1 MSFSVSFFR
10 SLLFYFGYIL
20 SGLFASVLACLVG
33 PFIKLEQRLVL
44 FSLWPR
50 FANYFLYI
58 TCNINVVV
66 DGLENIPKKPCV
78 IVSNHQGQWET
89 FYFQYFFYPMVT
101 VLKKELL
108 FIPIWGW
115 AMKLL
120 WPVAINRGRPLESFK
135 KVLNEGLKRL
145 SAGYSVLFFPEGTR
159 KKPNE
164 IGKYASSAFNLAV
177 EAGVQVLPL
186 AHNSGD
192 CWPAHL
198 FFKNPGTIH
207 LKIGKPYKIR
217 DKPSVEARKAAI
229 WAEKCT
235 LSFQKK
241 VKS

>member
-1 MSFSVSFFR
+1 
-10 SLLFYFGYIL
+10 
-20 SGLFASVLACLVG
+20 
-33 PFIKLEQRLVL
+33 
-44 FSLWPR
+44 
-50 FANYFLYI
+50 
-58 TCNINVVV
+58 
-66 DGLENIPKKPCV
+66 
-78 IVSNHQGQWET
+78 
-89 FYFQYFFYPMVT
+89 
-101 VLKKELL
+101 
-108 FIPIWGW
+108 
-115 AMKLL
+115 MKLL

-164 IGKYASSAFNLAV
+164 IGKYASSAFNLAM

-217 DKPSVEARKAAI
+217 DKPSVEARRAAI
-229 WAEKCT
+229 WAEKT
-235 LSFQKK
+235 APFLQKK
-241 VKS
+241 GKS